1 MRWNRTIAA
10 LLAAALILPAVPA
23 FAAEPDAGARF
34 ARRGA
39 DDAREHGERHGDHHN
54 AATGQS
60 PVNAPPAAADAADP
74 GGKALFD
81 VKCSTCHALA
91 RPLGKNKDRDGWTNT
106 VTRMQKVNGCD
117 ITDAEAKAIVDYLV
131 RVRGP
136 AGK

>member
-1 MRWNRTIAA
+1 MRWTFPIAA
-10 LLAAALILPAVPA
+10 LIAAATVFPSIPA
-23 FAAEPDAGARF
+23 FAAPDAESRI

-39 DDAREHGERHGDHHN
+39 DDAEEHGGRHGDHHK
-54 AATGQS
+54 
-60 PVNAPPAAADAADP
+60 AADAQVPAVAPPSSAEGVDP
-74 GGKALFD
+74 KGKALFD

-91 RPLGKNKDRDGWTNT
+91 RPLGKNKSRDGWTQT

>member
-1 MRWNRTIAA
+1 MRWNRWIGV
-10 LLAAALILPAVPA
+10 LLVAVMVVPA
-23 FAAEPDAGARF
+23 MSAFAEPDAELRI

-39 DDAREHGERHGDHHN
+39 DDAEEHGGRRGDHHD
-54 AATGQS
+54 AATGRS
-60 PVNAPPAAADAADP
+60 PAGATPAASESPDP

-91 RPLGKNKDRDGWTNT
+91 RPLGKNKDRDGWTTT
-106 VTRMQKVNGCD
+106 VTRMQKVNGCA

-131 RVRGP
+131 QVRGP